1 MIDQEKN
8 DAEELRRQVVSN
20 IYLFFFFWASSVFPC
35 VNVMMMLRTD
45 WGKNLIDHKS
55 ASVNRLLGPGGQG

>member
-20 IYLFFFFWASSVFPC
+20 IYLFFFFLGKFCLSLCKCDDDAS
-35 VNVMMMLRTD
+35 N
-45 WGKNLIDHKS
+45 
-55 ASVNRLLGPGGQG
+55 

>member
-20 IYLFFFFWASSVFPC
+20 IYLFFFLASSVFPC
-35 VNVMMMLRTD
+35 GNVMMMLRTD

-55 ASVNRLLGPGGQG
+55 ASVNRLLGTGGQG